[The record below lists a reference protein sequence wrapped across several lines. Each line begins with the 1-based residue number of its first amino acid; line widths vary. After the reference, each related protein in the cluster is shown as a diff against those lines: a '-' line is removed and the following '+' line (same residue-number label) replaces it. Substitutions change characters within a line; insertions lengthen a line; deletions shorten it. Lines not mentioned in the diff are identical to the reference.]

1 MCVFFCF
8 CHDSRTNII
17 FTDHFIELHHQ
28 IGRGGRLICRT
39 LTQSR
44 SPLHQPHLH
53 TALIIVTKKLLFCSD
68 RKGRLVKSF
77 LDVYDVMDA
86 YYYCVKVTM
95 LQLKKNHYV
104 KKVFLATCIK
114 QKFHL
119 QSFVNFSI
127 STLSWKIN
135 HFFFGDIIIFFHIQV
150 YELQIYRPIYSYIY
164 IYIYR
169 PIYL

>member
-1 MCVFFCF
+1 MVCKSQHRESREKTTCCSLAFFFCVCFFCF

-39 LTQSR
+39 LTQSC

-53 TALIIVTKKLLFCSD
+53 TALNIVTKKLLFCSD
-68 RKGRLVKSF
+68 RKGQLVKSF

-95 LQLKKNHYV
+95 LQLKK
-104 KKVFLATCIK
+104 
-114 QKFHL
+114 
-119 QSFVNFSI
+119 
-127 STLSWKIN
+127 
-135 HFFFGDIIIFFHIQV
+135 IIM
-150 YELQIYRPIYSYIY
+150 
-164 IYIYR
+164 
-169 PIYL
+169 